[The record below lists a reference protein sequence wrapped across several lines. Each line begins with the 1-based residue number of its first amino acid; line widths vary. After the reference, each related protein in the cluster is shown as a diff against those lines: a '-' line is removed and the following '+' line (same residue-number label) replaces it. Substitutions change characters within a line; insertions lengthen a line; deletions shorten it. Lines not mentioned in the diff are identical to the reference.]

1 MNSQHGNPADLTG
14 CQGVQLLENTF
25 KQLREQG
32 KKALIAYIT
41 AGDPSLEQTEKIVL
55 SIAEAGANIIELGIP
70 YSDPVADGPIIQ
82 QASQRALQ
90 AGTTVE
96 GILTLVSK
104 LRSRTAVPLVLMTYI
119 NPILQYGV
127 ERFMNK
133 AYSVGVNALII
144 PDLPVEEWVLIEDAA
159 HHHQIGLIP
168 LLAPTTPAERIRKI
182 CPRARGFIYCVSLTG
197 VTGMRTELPPQL
209 NEFLARVRAATT
221 LPMAVGFG
229 IGTPQQVLHLKDHCD
244 GVVVGSAIV
253 NLLAEVRAKPDGLAQ
268 IRNYIASLR
277 QALDS

>member
-1 MNSQHGNPADLTG
+1 MNSQHCNPADLTG
-14 CQGVQLLENTF
+14 RQGVQLLENTF

-41 AGDPSLEQTEKIVL
+41 AGDPSLEHTEKIVL
-55 SIAEAGANIIELGIP
+55 SIAEAGANVIELGIP

-96 GILTLVSK
+96 GILTLVSR
-104 LRSRTAVPLVLMTYI
+104 LRSQTAVPLVLMTYI

-127 ERFMNK
+127 ERFMRK

-159 HHHQIGLIP
+159 HQHKIGLIP
-168 LLAPTTPAERIRKI
+168 LLAPTTPTERIHKI

-209 NEFLARVRAATT
+209 NEFLARVRAATS

-229 IGTPQQVLHLKDHCD
+229 ISTPQQVLQLKDHCD

-253 NLLAEVRAKPDGLAQ
+253 NLLAEVGAKPDGLAQ
-268 IRNYIASLR
+268 IRIYIASLR